1 MAQEREDLIH
11 SLAKSMGVGDA
22 QKAKYTSNKF
32 NTETGA
38 MYANGHAIPRGTIE
52 QAKVYF
58 TNQYRKIAEKDDEGA
73 KEMAMLYEVAVEA
86 INMMVESTDSSAD
99 SSGLIPEVF
108 ILSVNISDNGVNY

>member
-38 MYANGHAIPRGTIE
+38 MYAKGHAIPRGTIE

-86 INMMVESTDSSAD
+86 INMMVENTNAPAD
-99 SSGLIPEVF
+99 RPQV
-108 ILSVNISDNGVNY
+108 

>member
-52 QAKVYF
+52 QAKVF
-58 TNQYRKIAEKDDEGA
+58 LQISIERLLKKMTREPRKWLCSMKWQL
-73 KEMAMLYEVAVEA
+73 K
-86 INMMVESTDSSAD
+86 
-99 SSGLIPEVF
+99 P
-108 ILSVNISDNGVNY
+108 